1 MTARRHVL
9 LAKSD
14 PTVRQRF
21 AARLRDDG
29 FEVADADDVLDLLP
43 RLESLIARDAA
54 PEDLV
59 VVSDAHGPGRGGL
72 QVLAMLRR
80 ARWRTPVIMLARR
93 GDRAARAEAR
103 ALGATAVLTERT
115 DVETLRRA
123 VRRALP
129 ALAHAA

>member
-9 LAKSD
+9 LAEAD
-14 PTVRQRF
+14 ATVRQRL

-29 FEVADADDVLDLLP
+29 FDVAEAGDVLDLLP
-43 RLESLIARDAA
+43 RLASLVARDTA
-54 PEDLV
+54 PNDLV
-59 VVSDAHGPGRGGL
+59 VVSDTQGPGRGGL

-80 ARWRTPVIMLARR
+80 ARWRTPVIVLARR

-115 DVETLRRA
+115 DVERLRRA

-129 ALAHAA
+129 LADAA